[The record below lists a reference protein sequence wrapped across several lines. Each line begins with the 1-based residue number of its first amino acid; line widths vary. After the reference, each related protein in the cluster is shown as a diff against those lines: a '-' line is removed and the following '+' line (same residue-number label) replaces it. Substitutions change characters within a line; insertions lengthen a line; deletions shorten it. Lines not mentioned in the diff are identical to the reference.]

1 MDFTREPLVETV
13 ITPKEGYK
21 LLIRPI
27 SGNQQEEYSVI
38 SIEVVSFG
46 SCFFFRSKEKPKAF
60 LLPMTEYE
68 VVETRETRTVL
79 KKPQVEKSIKIGG
92 GKKASTKTAK
102 VKEAKAPAKEPAKEV
117 IEEEKEETLKE
128 EPKKRERKRPRKRR
142 TKSEKENESKEEDSL
157 SDGKEEKKAPV
168 RRTLLPPPTSLI
180 SEQIDRYKHYLTE
193 HGVLS
198 PEEMED
204 KSKVED
210 VPEGENPS
218 VTVSEEDLA
227 PTFEEASPLVED
239 KVVDIKEEVHV
250 SSNDGDET

>member
-1 MDFTREPLVETV
+1 MKSVDFTREPLVETV

-27 SGNQQEEYSVI
+27 SGNQQEEYSVV

-68 VVETRETRTVL
+68 VVEARETRTVL

-92 GKKASTKTAK
+92 GKKASIKM
-102 VKEAKAPAKEPAKEV
+102 VKAKEPEKEA
-117 IEEEKEETLKE
+117 IEEEAKEEDSKE

-142 TKSEKENESKEEDSL
+142 TKSEKEDESKEEDSV
-157 SDGKEEKKAPV
+157 GKEKEKKAPVV

-193 HGVLS
+193 HGVVS
-198 PEEMED
+198 PESMED
-204 KSKVED
+204 KSKVEESTESESS
-210 VPEGENPS
+210 P

-239 KVVDIKEEVHV
+239 KVADIKEEAHV
-250 SSNDGDET
+250 SSNDGDEA